1 MQRNL
6 EYIIFWD
13 YFRKLIWDDTSC
25 DSECKCIS
33 PQATNKKS
41 LCEIIQE
48 FEAITDVMKLGTEDL
63 WHCVSLLTYYSVS
76 VISELQIGASTL

>member
-6 EYIIFWD
+6 EYIIFWNS
-13 YFRKLIWDDTSC
+13 FRKLIWDDTSC
-25 DSECKCIS
+25 DSECKYIS

-48 FEAITDVMKLGTEDL
+48 LEVRNRRLMAL
-63 WHCVSLLTYYSVS
+63 CQPLTYTYCSAAS
-76 VISELQIGASTL
+76 VISELQVGASTL